1 MCGRSTPPGPFCH
14 NKPPPLTQL
23 VRLGKKVV
31 AALLDTSSSVSLI
44 QTHLV
49 PQDCPIL
56 RYTTVA
62 SVYRQVCRCM
72 VVWMTIGYNGQ
83 FYSMDTLKVDDLL
96 FPMLLGRDAPDFDI
110 LLCDAISTVSA
121 TVSDDDKAGPSGLGD
136 DTDLMPGVTGWKVNT
151 AF

>member
-1 MCGRSTPPGPFCH
+1 
-14 NKPPPLTQL
+14 
-23 VRLGKKVV
+23 
-31 AALLDTSSSVSLI
+31 
-44 QTHLV
+44 
-49 PQDCPIL
+49 
-56 RYTTVA
+56 
-62 SVYRQVCRCM
+62 M